1 MNMSVNKSP
10 MINTCGGIS
19 SPYHEEL
26 WKLNFQHLSGERGH
40 KSRPIFSITK
50 EFILRFNQ
58 TQNSKEKEELLEL
71 ARKII
76 FRCKRKLGLKTLG
89 CGKHVHLPA
98 AWTEVIYLAQ
108 CKGEI
113 QDGTYFK

>member
-40 KSRPIFSITK
+40 KSRLAIWSSYDFLYFS
-50 EFILRFNQ
+50 
-58 TQNSKEKEELLEL
+58 
-71 ARKII
+71 
-76 FRCKRKLGLKTLG
+76 CM
-89 CGKHVHLPA
+89 
-98 AWTEVIYLAQ
+98 VI
-108 CKGEI
+108 
-113 QDGTYFK
+113 